1 MGWGTQRH
9 YTEDKILPGAG
20 NTSSGEMQALQQS
33 MDRLQAIGDLKGR
46 NELVYQF
53 NDRSH
58 RYNSI
63 NAEKGRVVSYLND
76 LINGRNKIASDLN
89 TLQRQR

>member
-1 MGWGTQRH
+1 LWVINATTQRIES
-9 YTEDKILPGAG
+9 YRGPETRLV
-20 NTSSGEMQALQQS
+20 GEMQALQQS

-46 NELVYQF
+46 NEWVYQF

-76 LINGRNKIASDLN
+76 LITGRNKIASDLN